1 MISYKHYYCT
11 NCHYHGPEIIR
22 MTYKFEIILK
32 PHCPNCDKVSTYNDI
47 LEYHLQ
53 DDDTEYG
60 GIGHTDYRLEEY
72 LGETLCCKRR
82 RDELIMSNQK
92 LKIGDNVYVDILDD
106 EQNMLTTLKKD
117 EYLIETVLNV
127 TDNYIQTNKS
137 KYNRQTNE
145 QIESLLENDHTSFF
159 KKFYY
164 TKEELFKERKRF
176 KKYKIVYDAIKN
188 ETEYASFLKNLPE
201 DVLDLIIQQIK

>member
-1 MISYKHYYCT
+1 
-11 NCHYHGPEIIR
+11 
-22 MTYKFEIILK
+22 
-32 PHCPNCDKVSTYNDI
+32 
-47 LEYHLQ
+47 
-53 DDDTEYG
+53 
-60 GIGHTDYRLEEY
+60 
-72 LGETLCCKRR
+72 
-82 RDELIMSNQK
+82 MSNQK

-188 ETEYASFLKNLPE
+188 ETK
-201 DVLDLIIQQIK
+201 

>member
-1 MISYKHYYCT
+1 
-11 NCHYHGPEIIR
+11 
-22 MTYKFEIILK
+22 
-32 PHCPNCDKVSTYNDI
+32 
-47 LEYHLQ
+47 
-53 DDDTEYG
+53 
-60 GIGHTDYRLEEY
+60 
-72 LGETLCCKRR
+72 
-82 RDELIMSNQK
+82 MSNQK
-92 LKIGDNVYVDILDD
+92 LKIGDTIYIDILDD

-117 EYLIETVLNV
+117 EYLTETISNI

-145 QIESLLENDHTSFF
+145 QMESLLENDHTSFF